1 MSRLR
6 TNQHLVQASFTNDNQ
21 LMFSPGIPIHIISDW
36 HILFFN
42 HRNIMIGEGTYEN
55 PIVIKEQEPKFNRLI
70 ESTMVAVIETE
81 LVLLTEE
88 LDKYRDYVA
97 DYMLALDDTTLS
109 QMTKVGNY
117 TEAFIKGWQIWKE
130 GHKEDAFETFR
141 MIMSTVY

>member
-6 TNQHLVQASFTNDNQ
+6 TNQCLVRASFTNDNQ
-21 LMFSPGIPIHIISDW
+21 LTFSSGVSIHVLSDW

-42 HRNIMIGEGTYEN
+42 HRNVMIGEGTYEN
-55 PIVIKEQEPKFNRLI
+55 PIVIMEQEPKFNRLI
-70 ESTMVAVIETE
+70 ESTKVAVIETE
-81 LVLLTEE
+81 LVLLTDE
-88 LDKYRDYVA
+88 LDKYWDYVA
-97 DYMLALDDTTLS
+97 DRMSALDDTTLS
-109 QMTKVGNY
+109 QMTNVGNY